1 LDREETKECGGL
13 MHNIEFTQEEVSTLT
28 ALISEVFEEAA
39 ENGEVVDSRLET
51 AYGKLMHSEAI

>member
-1 LDREETKECGGL
+1 
-13 MHNIEFTQEEVSTLT
+13 MHNISFTQEEVSTLT
-28 ALISEVFEEAA
+28 ALISEVFETAA